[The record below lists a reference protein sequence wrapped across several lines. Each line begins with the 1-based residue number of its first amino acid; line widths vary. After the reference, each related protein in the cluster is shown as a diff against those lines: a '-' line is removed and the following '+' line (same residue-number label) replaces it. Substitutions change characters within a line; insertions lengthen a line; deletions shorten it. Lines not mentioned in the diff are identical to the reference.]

1 MSSAIEARV
10 THLGV
15 YTDQPEAMRD
25 FYVAVLGL
33 VVSDTGFGHKFP
45 RRIIFMTGSPTEHHQ
60 FVLVVREPGDPPG
73 GALFQVSFKVQSL
86 DDLRV
91 ITGRA
96 VTHHATGM
104 RRINHGNSWS
114 VYFNDPDRN
123 AIEIYMDTGWY
134 VPQPFADELLLD
146 LPDQEL
152 RRQTDERVRAYAGS
166 MPMAEWS
173 AGIARQLAESRRGA
187 FQS

>member
-1 MSSAIEARV
+1 MTSAVEVKV

-25 FYVAVLGL
+25 FYMAVLGL
-33 VVSDTGFGHKFP
+33 VVSDIGFGHKFP
-45 RRIIFMTGSPTEHHQ
+45 RRIIFMTGSPAEHHQ

-73 GALFQVSFKVQSL
+73 GALFQVSFKVHSL
-86 DDLRV
+86 DDLRT
-91 ITGRA
+91 ITERA
-96 VTHHATGM
+96 SALQAGGM

-123 AIEIYMDTGWY
+123 AIEVYTDTGWY
-134 VPQPFADELLLD
+134 VPQPFADELPLE

-152 RRQTDERVRAYAGS
+152 RRRTDDKVRTCVGA
-166 MPMAEWS
+166 MPMTEWS
-173 AGIARQLAESRRGA
+173 AGVARQLAESRRGA
-187 FQS
+187 QRS